1 VGSDRHIS
9 DILIA
14 SLADVCLEKSL
25 PLQRGFEDA
34 AQLRCFLEI
43 EVRKLRIFGFAKLFQ
58 KVCLARL
65 SCALQKQGFRSV
77 LNFRERS

>member
-34 AQLRCFLEI
+34 AQLRWRIAREVDAGQGGAVSQPLINVLFLP
-43 EVRKLRIFGFAKLFQ
+43 
-58 KVCLARL
+58 
-65 SCALQKQGFRSV
+65 
-77 LNFRERS
+77 